1 MPKNLKEDDMGNLQN
16 YQNAFSRQ
24 GLVIPLYSN
33 MLLLDQA
40 YKEIIHTT
48 APSDQRIEEIIA
60 RAYPPG
66 HMAAMVVNRYPNVPF
81 IKEYQIT
88 IKEAVEAHYL
98 GLDHV
103 AVAGIVP
110 VIEGAGRKLARSKGL
125 EHRYIKK
132 TFTNLTAHSIADIV
146 AKQLGDFR
154 AIESVLNSFLTFL
167 QKYFYRDSHNFP
179 LSDKTNRNGIT
190 HGSFDDR
197 DFGTPLNFYKTV
209 GVLDVLCLISDFQVF
224 PARSTPSSEVLA
236 LYYLTLKDNKSRMLQ
251 GYEEWLFGSKPLP

>member
-1 MPKNLKEDDMGNLQN
+1 MGNLPHFEK
-16 YQNAFSRQ
+16 AFGEQ

-33 MLLLDQA
+33 RLTLDPA
-40 YKEIIHTT
+40 YKEITET
-48 APSDQRIEEIIA
+48 PDPSDQRIEEILS
-60 RAYPPG
+60 RVYPPG

-81 IKEYQIT
+81 ISKYQVT
-88 IKEAVEAHYL
+88 IRESVEAHFL

-103 AVAGIVP
+103 AVAGIIP
-110 VIEGAGRKLARSKGL
+110 VIEGVGRKLARSKGL
-125 EHRYIKK
+125 EHKYIKQ
-132 TFTNLTAHSIADIV
+132 TFTNLTAHSIADVV
-146 AKQLGDFR
+146 ANQLGDFR

-179 LSDKTNRNGIT
+179 LSDKTNRHGIT
-190 HGSFDDR
+190 HGSFDDQ
-197 DFGTPLNFYKTV
+197 DFGTPLNFYKTI

-251 GYEEWLFGSKPLP
+251 GYEEFLFGSEPPR